1 MSVFAGVSSAI
12 DFTLKALKVTQL
24 VDKLSTPTALKI
36 TGNYISEWIE
46 DGTLHRETIRIKR
59 QRGDRV
65 FGTVESDTMPGVD
78 CSFEGHYRE
87 KRFLILNW
95 EPKARNKLSDYGCYC
110 LEKYPDGLRFA
121 GYACGFFAH
130 RGADRKG
137 ELAVYW
143 HTVRP
148 TESPKLIQPMVV
160 VLIREGEQP
169 TERV

>member
-78 CSFEGHYRE
+78 
-87 KRFLILNW
+87 W
-95 EPKARNKLSDYGCYC
+95 EPNARNKLSDYGCYC